1 MALSLTERAAGRAER
16 AVTAI
21 RDYLR
26 DGASQCALNRAL
38 RALQSEAAKKRRR
51 EPAAGALI
59 DAELAGLIAGIA
71 AGLHDRKPVRPAG
84 SPRVPRPADLLSV
97 CEGALA
103 RALEGDGDDG

>member
-16 AVTAI
+16 TVAAI

-26 DGASQCALNRAL
+26 DGASQRALNRSL

-59 DAELAGLIAGIA
+59 DAELAGQIAGIA
-71 AGLHDRKPVRPAG
+71 AGLHDRKPVRPPG
-84 SPRVPRPADLLSV
+84 SPRVPRPADLLAV
-97 CEGALA
+97 CEDALA
-103 RALEGDGDDG
+103 LALEGAGHE